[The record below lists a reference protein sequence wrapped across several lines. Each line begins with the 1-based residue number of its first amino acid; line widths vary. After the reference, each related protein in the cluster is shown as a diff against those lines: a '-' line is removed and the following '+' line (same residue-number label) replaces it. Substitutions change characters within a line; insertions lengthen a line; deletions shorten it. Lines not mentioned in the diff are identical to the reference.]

1 MPSQPLSPAS
11 AVAAQPVTQPIP
23 RLLPGSALCR
33 RIGAGPLVPP
43 RLVACALLCVLAA
56 RFAPLL
62 ARAPQPAALPPL
74 LFWMLGALA
83 LGGCLW
89 WVAKRQVGVR
99 GGFLALALY
108 VASPLALRD
117 EAGSFAALG
126 VFAMLYT
133 GVGVAHALQ
142 GPRRKWPPRI
152 ALMAALCVFTS
163 IVQPLAC
170 AAALVLVFAAMLYL
184 AEERRAL
191 VPALLLLWTAAA
203 ALPWLLFRLLA
214 SLLAIPLVL
223 WHPAQTGQTSAR
235 LGDAA
240 LAGVLT
246 AALVLWAVSRRSR
259 YFGNTAPLLA
269 AVLLASVAAVAGAQ
283 AILWAMPFVLL
294 FIAGVITDGLELR
307 SNKIWKLVVWLTLA
321 AQCAAIFLNTG

>member
-1 MPSQPLSPAS
+1 MPSEPGSPAS
-11 AVAAQPVTQPIP
+11 AVAAQPATQPVP
-23 RLLPGSALCR
+23 PTLSDSGLCR
-33 RIGAGPLVPP
+33 RAGPRPPVPP
-43 RLVACALLCVLAA
+43 RLVAGLLLCVLAA

-62 ARAPQPAALPPL
+62 ARARQPDALPPL
-74 LFWMLGALA
+74 LLWMLGVLA
-83 LGGCLW
+83 LGSCLW

-108 VASPLALRD
+108 VTSPLALRD

-133 GVGVAHALQ
+133 GLGVAHALQ

-163 IVQPLAC
+163 VVQPLAC
-170 AAALVLVFAAMLYL
+170 AAALVLALAAMLYL
-184 AEERRAL
+184 AEDRRAP

-203 ALPWLLFRLLA
+203 ALPWLLFRLLEA
-214 SLLAIPLVL
+214 LLAIPLVL
-223 WHPAQTGQTSAR
+223 WHPAQTGSPGR
-235 LGDAA
+235 LGDAG
-240 LAGVLT
+240 LAAALT

-269 AVLLASVAAVAGAQ
+269 SFLLAAVAALAGAQ

-307 SNKIWKLVVWLTLA
+307 SNTIWKLVVWLTLA
-321 AQCAAIFLNTG
+321 AQCAAILLETG